1 MTATPKTIAIVLAAG
16 RGTRA
21 GGSEPKQWQT
31 VLGKP
36 LLAWSLDAFLSHD
49 DIDAVV
55 LVHHPDDQNLIAQ
68 LPASVRCL
76 YGGTNRDDSVRCA
89 LEALKEQ
96 APDYVLIHDAAR
108 PCVTQSLISNCLK
121 SMRVH
126 GASMPTAP
134 QPFFYHLYFRVQTFD
149 RIFLLIVFLA
159 QQ

>member
-1 MTATPKTIAIVLAAG
+1 MTVTPKTIAIVLAAG

-36 LLAWSLDAFLSHD
+36 LLAWSLDAFLSND

-55 LVHHPDDQNLIAQ
+55 LVHHPDDQGLIAQ

-76 YGGTNRDDSVRCA
+76 YGGANRDDSVRCA

-108 PCVTQSLISNCLK
+108 PMCHPISDIQLPE
-121 SMRVH
+121 VH
-126 GASMPTAP
+126 ARPWCGGTSCRGAR
-134 QPFFYHLYFRVQTFD
+134 HLVARC
-149 RIFLLIVFLA
+149 
-159 QQ
+159 